1 MRRREFLLWGAGL
14 AALAAGCGA
23 DPRPLGVPLS
33 LVVPATVGGKDDRFA
48 HELRT
53 VVRRRGLAHAV
64 NVTTCEGDKA
74 TIRGFARGK
83 GHGRLLVA
91 GPALVNTVGTVPL
104 ARMAGEWSVVVA
116 PMGGKLRDF
125 DGLAATLRG
134 NTASILMGGRTYGGP
149 DHVLCGLIA
158 KGLGADARLVDY
170 AAFPGKEGLLGAL
183 LDGRIAAGVGG
194 LAQLAPQIRAGRI
207 RALAVSAPERLPE
220 VDAPTLMESGVR
232 HIHADWRGLLAP
244 GSLREE
250 DRAHLLDICRG
261 VSASA
266 EWSASCRRHRWAP
279 LYLDGPDF
287 HDWLGVESTRSR
299 DILTDLGIRQ

>member
-1 MRRREFLLWGAGL
+1 MRRREFLLWGAGI

-33 LVVPATVGGKDDRFA
+33 LVVPAAVGGQDDRFA

-53 VVRRRGLAHAV
+53 VVRERGLAHAV
-64 NVTTCEGDKA
+64 DVTTCDGHRT
-74 TIRGFARGK
+74 TIRGFAEGRSS
-83 GHGRLLVA
+83 GRLLVA
-91 GPALVNTVGTVPL
+91 GPALVNTAGTVPL
-104 ARMAGEWSVVVA
+104 ARMAGEWAVVVA
-116 PMGGKLRDF
+116 PMGTEIRDF
-125 DGLAATLRG
+125 DGLAATLRRSTG
-134 NTASILMGGRTYGGP
+134 SILMGGRTYGGA

-158 KGLGADARLVDY
+158 KGLGADPRLVDY
-170 AAFPGKEGLLGAL
+170 AAFPDKDGLIGAL
-183 LDGRIAAGVGG
+183 LEGRVAAGVGG
-194 LAQLAPQIRAGRI
+194 VAQLAPQIRAGRI

-244 GSLREE
+244 GTLREE

-261 VSASA
+261 VSTSA
-266 EWSASCRRHRWAP
+266 EWSASCHRHHWAP

-287 HDWLGVESTRSR
+287 RDWLRVETTRSR